1 MATAIRMI
9 TTIMTTMTMTTAT
22 RMTIT
27 IMSTA
32 TTIMITT
39 ITTTTMATTITMTE
53 RLSTVALLRLMA
65 WLSPAF
71 PVGGFS
77 YSHGL
82 ERAVHDGLIA
92 DRDDLA
98 GWLET
103 LVEVGSGWN
112 DAVLFAESWRR
123 ARDGGGLNEV
133 AALAEAL
140 AGSRERHMET
150 MLQGAAFL
158 KAASAWPSPAVER
171 LPADCPYCVAVGAVA
186 GSCGIDL
193 SQALSAFL
201 QAFFSNLVQ
210 AAIRLGIVGQVDAVA
225 LLAGFEPLALA
236 TASRAAASSLDDLGG
251 AAFMSDIAAMQHETQ
266 YSRLFRS

>member
-1 MATAIRMI
+1 MI
-9 TTIMTTMTMTTAT
+9 I
-22 RMTIT
+22 TIT
-27 IMSTA
+27 I
-32 TTIMITT
+32 TTTT
-39 ITTTTMATTITMTE
+39 ITTTIIMTE
-53 RLSTVALLRLMA
+53 ELSSVALLRLMA

-103 LVEVGSGWN
+103 LVEIGSGWN
-112 DAVLFAESWRR
+112 DAVLFAESWRCG
-123 ARDGGGLNEV
+123 RDGGDLSEV

-140 AGSRERHMET
+140 AGSRERHLET
-150 MLQGAAFL
+150 MLQGTAFL
-158 KAASAWPSPAVER
+158 QAASAWSSPALER

-186 GSCGIDL
+186 GGSGIGL
-193 SQALSAFL
+193 SDALSAFL

-210 AAIRLGIVGQVDAVA
+210 AAIRLGVVGQVDAVA

-236 TASRAAASSLDDLGG
+236 TASRAATSSLDDLGG
-251 AAFMSDIAAMQHETQ
+251 AAFMSDIMAMQHETQ

>member
-1 MATAIRMI
+1 
-9 TTIMTTMTMTTAT
+9 
-22 RMTIT
+22 
-27 IMSTA
+27 
-32 TTIMITT
+32 
-39 ITTTTMATTITMTE
+39 MTE
-53 RLSTVALLRLMA
+53 ELSSIALLRLMA

-71 PVGGFS
+71 PVGSFS
-77 YSHGL
+77 YSHGI
-82 ERAVHDGLIA
+82 ERAVQDRLIA
-92 DRDDLA
+92 DREDLS

-123 ARDGGGLNEV
+123 GRDGGDLQET

-140 AGSRERHMET
+140 AGSQERHMET
-150 MLQGAAFL
+150 MLQGTAFL
-158 KAASAWPSPAVER
+158 QAASAWSSRALER

-186 GSCGIDL
+186 GSSGIGL
-193 SQALSAFL
+193 SEALSAFL
-201 QAFFSNLVQ
+201 QAFFSNLLQ

-251 AAFMSDIAAMQHETQ
+251 AAVMSDIMAMQHETQ

>member
-1 MATAIRMI
+1 MATTTAIRMTI
-9 TTIMTTMTMTTAT
+9 MIMTTV
-22 RMTIT
+22 TI
-27 IMSTA
+27 
-32 TTIMITT
+32 IMITT
-39 ITTTTMATTITMTE
+39 ITTTTMVTAITMTE
-53 RLSTVALLRLMA
+53 QLSTGALLRLMA
-65 WLSPAF
+65 WLSPSF

-82 ERAVHDGLIA
+82 ERAVHGGLIT
-92 DRDDLA
+92 DRKDLA

-123 ARDGGGLNEV
+123 GRDGGDLDEV

-158 KAASAWPSPAVER
+158 QAASAWSSQALQR

-186 GSCGIDL
+186 GSGGIDL

-201 QAFFSNLVQ
+201 QAFFSNLLQ
-210 AAIRLGIVGQVDAVA
+210 AAIRLGVVGQVDAVA

-251 AAFMSDIAAMQHETQ
+251 AAFMSDIAAMGHETQ

>member
-1 MATAIRMI
+1 
-9 TTIMTTMTMTTAT
+9 
-22 RMTIT
+22 MTIT
-27 IMSTA
+27 IMTTV
-32 TTIMITT
+32 TTI
-39 ITTTTMATTITMTE
+39 ITTTTVTAITMTE
-53 RLSTVALLRLMA
+53 QLSTGALLRLMA

-71 PVGGFS
+71 PVGGFA

-92 DRDDLA
+92 DRKDLA

-103 LVEVGSGWN
+103 LVELGSGWN

-123 ARDGGGLNEV
+123 GRDGGDLDEV

-140 AGSRERHMET
+140 AGSRERHIET

-158 KAASAWPSPAVER
+158 QAAAAWPSPALER

-186 GSCGIDL
+186 GSGGIDL

-210 AAIRLGIVGQVDAVA
+210 AAIRLGVVGQVDAVA
-225 LLAGFEPLALA
+225 LLAGFEHLALA
-236 TASRAAASSLDDLGG
+236 TASLAAASSLDDLGG
-251 AAFMSDIAAMQHETQ
+251 AALMSDMAAMRHETQ

>member
-1 MATAIRMI
+1 
-9 TTIMTTMTMTTAT
+9 
-22 RMTIT
+22 
-27 IMSTA
+27 MSDQPSN
-32 TTIMITT
+32 I
-39 ITTTTMATTITMTE
+39 
-53 RLSTVALLRLMA
+53 ALLRLMA

-82 ERAVHDGLIA
+82 ERALHDGLVA
-92 DRDDLA
+92 DAKTLA

-103 LVEVGSGWN
+103 LVEMGSGWN

-123 ARDGGGLNEV
+123 ARNDGDLDEI

-140 AGSRERHMET
+140 AGSRERHTEA

-158 KAASAWPSPAVER
+158 KAAAAWPSPVLER
-171 LPADCPYCVAVGAVA
+171 LPAECAYCVAVGAIA
-186 GSCGIDL
+186 GGNAIALQD
-193 SQALSAFL
+193 ALSAFL

-210 AAIRLGIVGQVDAVA
+210 AAIRLGIVGQSKATA
-225 LLAGFEPLALA
+225 LLAGFEPLALS
-236 TASRAAASSLDDLGG
+236 TAGRAARSTLDHLGG
-251 AAFMSDIAAMQHETQ
+251 CALVSEIMAMKHETQ